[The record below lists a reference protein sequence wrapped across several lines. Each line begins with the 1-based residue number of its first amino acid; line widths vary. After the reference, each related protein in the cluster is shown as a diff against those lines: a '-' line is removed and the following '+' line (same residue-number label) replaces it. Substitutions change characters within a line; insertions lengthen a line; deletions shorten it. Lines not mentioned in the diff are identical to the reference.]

1 MPRVRWAGR
10 AGLRPADDP
19 LQGNRLG
26 KVGSPGL
33 ERTITT
39 SRDRDA
45 GIRVSEIRGLW
56 GVRGIPGIREAVR
69 GVRGIREAGRGVREA
84 VRGTGRGIRRVV
96 RCDGTRRCLLFVR
109 RWALDVGPV
118 PGGSMNLR

>member
-33 ERTITT
+33 ERAITT
-39 SRDRDA
+39 NRDRDA
-45 GIRVSEIRGLW
+45 GIRVVGFRL
-56 GVRGIPGIREAVR
+56 VRGIREA
-69 GVRGIREAGRGVREA
+69 GRGIREAGRGVREGD
-84 VRGTGRGIRRVV
+84 RGAGRGVV
-96 RCDGTRRCLLFVR
+96 PCDRARRCLGLVR
-109 RWALDVGPV
+109 ERDLEDVGPV
-118 PGGSMNLR
+118 PGGSMNRR